1 MARPI
6 MMIID
11 WFLWH
16 QRTTRQIVKVIQMLM
31 SVVKE
36 AALGLQMC
44 RVRAVKGQIMK
55 VIRIHESKEV
65 QAVFEYIK
73 KFIIRM
79 N

>member
-1 MARPI
+1 
-6 MMIID
+6 
-11 WFLWH
+11 
-16 QRTTRQIVKVIQMLM
+16 M

-44 RVRAVKGQIMK
+44 RVRTVTGQIMK
-55 VIRIHESKEV
+55 VIPIHESKEV
-65 QAVFEYIK
+65 QAVFEDIK

>member
-1 MARPI
+1 M
-6 MMIID
+6 
-11 WFLWH
+11 
-16 QRTTRQIVKVIQMLM
+16 KVIQMLM

-44 RVRAVKGQIMK
+44 RVRTVTGQIMK

-73 KFIIRM
+73 KSIIRM

>member
-1 MARPI
+1 M
-6 MMIID
+6 
-11 WFLWH
+11 
-16 QRTTRQIVKVIQMLM
+16 KVIQMLM

-65 QAVFEYIK
+65 QAVLEDIK